1 MAGSAVAVQAAQAP
15 QRYMQGIAVPAS
27 SVRPVEFFART
38 RRHTTLERSTNWGG
52 YGGQDTFELRKSDI
66 LAGAWF
72 KLSGTLTVTTPTGAV
87 VTTARWPYDIIRQL
101 RFTANGQSN
110 IINTSGA
117 KLKVR
122 GLMAKDA
129 RNDRGVPQTIG
140 GTSRVQGTLADAS
153 ESWGVGSQSTA
164 AAGSYA
170 VELEWFVPV
179 AEDQVDLAGAI
190 FAATSST
197 DLTLTVDYAQQ
208 SDLFTITGTSTA
220 VLTGAVQLTSLKY
233 SIPVGAD
240 GQIVVPD
247 LSTFHS
253 LIQSRLAS
261 GLANAENEVRI
272 VGQGAGKSLL
282 RAYYQ
287 VWNGTVPAPLAMNAL
302 NFGKQSWRYAGNETP
317 DEYFDG
323 QIMRY
328 VNEGTYGS
336 DIGGV
341 WGFACHEFAAENA
354 FRDVVDMGTTS
365 ELRLVCAINNSVTL
379 VSPAIEYVVESIFTA
394 GAGA

>member
-38 RRHTTLERSTNWGG
+38 RRHTTLERSTSWGG
-52 YGGQDTFELRKSDI
+52 FAGQDTFELRKSDI
-66 LAGAWF
+66 LAGAWLKF
-72 KLSGTLTVTTPTGAV
+72 SGVLTVTTPTGTV
-87 VTTARWPYDIIRQL
+87 VTTARWPYDVIRQL

-110 IINTSGA
+110 IINVSGM
-117 KLKVR
+117 KLKAR
-122 GLMAKDA
+122 QIMAKDA
-129 RNDRGVPQTIG
+129 RNDRGVPQTVG
-140 GTSRVQGTLADAS
+140 GTVRTQGTLSDAS

-164 AAGSYA
+164 AAGTYA
-170 VELEWFVPV
+170 VELEWFIPV

-197 DLTLTVDYAQQ
+197 DLTVTVDYANLA
-208 SDLFTITGTSTA
+208 DVFTITGTSTA
-220 VLTGAVQLTSLKY
+220 VLTGQVQLTSLKY
-233 SIPVGAD
+233 SVPIGGD

-253 LIQSRLAS
+253 LIQSRQAS
-261 GLANAENEVRI
+261 GLANAENEVRL

-282 RAYYQ
+282 RAFYQ
-287 VWNGTVPAPLAMNAL
+287 VWNGATPAPLAMNAA

-328 VNEGTYGS
+328 VNESTYGA
-336 DIGGV
+336 DLGGV
-341 WGFACHEFAAENA
+341 WGFGCHEFAAENA

-365 ELRLVCAINNSVTL
+365 ELRIVTAINNSVTL
-379 VSPAIEYVVESIFTA
+379 VSPAIEYVVETIFTA